1 MKHMKMRPHI
11 CEYCGKGFSGKHALR
26 THIRQHT
33 NEAPFQCNFCGD
45 RFRQRVSLRGHLKS
59 RHKIE
64 EENKVFCDTCGKG
77 FATAIA
83 LDVHSRLHS
92 EIKCPW
98 CSDTFAEKSYL
109 EQHLSTTHP
118 NAEYREEE
126 NADVSWM
133 NV

>member
-11 CEYCGKGFSGKHALR
+11 CEYCGKGFSGKHALC

-59 RHKIE
+59 RHKIQ

-109 EQHLSTTHP
+109 EQHLATTHP

-126 NADVSWM
+126 NIDVSWM